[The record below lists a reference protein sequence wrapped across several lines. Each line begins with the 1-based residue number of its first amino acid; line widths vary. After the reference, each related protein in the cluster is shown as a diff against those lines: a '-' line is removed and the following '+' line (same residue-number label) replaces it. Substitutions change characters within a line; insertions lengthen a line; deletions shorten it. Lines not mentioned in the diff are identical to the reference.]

1 MGNAQLLALVAVL
14 GLTLPLMRMRRQH
27 GPGRAVVETWE
38 AFSRQQG
45 LHNRVDSEDA
55 TVYQGTVAG
64 RLARVRRSPGPDG
77 AGLGLAMVTMHVPE
91 APFGLR
97 VVSRLHG
104 RPSKP
109 VLGKPVLGRLQTGDV
124 EFDAVFECSCPDP
137 APALRYLNSKR
148 RQALMHLLR
157 RADRVCLER
166 RGLSASR
173 SGDLSSKAHL
183 ANLFNGA
190 GSAAERLG

>member
-1 MGNAQLLALVAVL
+1 MGNGQLLTLVAVL
-14 GLTLPLMRMRRQH
+14 SMTLPLIRMRRQH

-38 AFSRQQG
+38 AFARQQG
-45 LHNRVDSEDA
+45 LHNRFDTGGA
-55 TVYQGTVAG
+55 TTYQGTAAG
-64 RLARVRRSPGPDG
+64 RLTRVRRSPGPDG
-77 AGLGLAMVTMHVPE
+77 AGLGLAMVTMYVPE
-91 APFGLR
+91 APFGLK
-97 VVSRLHG
+97 VVSRPRG
-104 RPSKP
+104 SPSKP
-109 VLGKPVLGRLQTGDV
+109 VSGCLQTGDI

-148 RQALMHLLR
+148 RLALMHLLR

-190 GSAAERLG
+190 GSAAERLA